1 MLLYWH
7 LCLVYIICNIL
18 IQGVVDDGDARG
30 AVGKD
35 VVDVDQRIQH
45 EQDQNIL
52 KVKNFSILIIYRR
65 HSYFI
70 SVYISFCIIL
80 NSIFI

>member
-18 IQGVVDDGDARG
+18 TQDVVDDADARG

-52 KVKNFSILIIYRR
+52 KVKNFSVLIVAEKKAR
-65 HSYFI
+65 HTI
-70 SVYISFCIIL
+70 KKQD
-80 NSIFI
+80 

>member
-1 MLLYWH
+1 M
-7 LCLVYIICNIL
+7 YIICNIL
-18 IQGVVDDGDARG
+18 TQDVVDDADARG

-45 EQDQNIL
+45 ERDQNIL
-52 KVKNFSILIIYRR
+52 KVNNFSVLIIYRR

-70 SVYISFCIIL
+70 SAYISFCIIL

>member
-1 MLLYWH
+1 M
-7 LCLVYIICNIL
+7 YIICNIL

-52 KVKNFSILIIYRR
+52 KVNNFSVLNIYRR

-70 SVYISFCIIL
+70 SAYISFCIIL